1 MQGVFKFGERKK
13 DDNQKMGRLEAEA
26 GPAAILEDELGNML
40 ELEDGG
46 AAAAGPVLPP
56 SSRSGFGEPPSSPAV
71 PPTLRSLALPT
82 VKRAWNSNRVAP
94 C

>member
-1 MQGVFKFGERKK
+1 MQGFAGERK
-13 DDNQKMGRLEAEA
+13 DDGEKLNTLEAVA
-26 GPAAILEDELGNML
+26 DPALTLENELGNM
-40 ELEDGG
+40 LEDGG

-56 SSRSGFGEPPSSPAV
+56 SSRSGFGEPPSSPAM
-71 PPTLRSLALPT
+71 PPTLRSLVLPT